1 MDLKGLK
8 SDMAKGLHDWV
19 KEFKDLPKWQMLD
32 KGFKPKSS

>member
-19 KEFKDLPKWQMLD
+19 GEFDDLQKWQMLD
-32 KGFKPKSS
+32 KDFKG